1 MPSTRVIAGAAVG
14 CLFICGLFGFQG
26 MAQTASTE
34 PVGEPMQLL
43 HAGKSESKPAE
54 GSAAKHSSKAHPA
67 AKKHASTK
75 TASKENASNGA
86 PQVTA
91 NERVIDGGT
100 VRVASPDHTNGIDP
114 ANTQGAPATDA
125 PSPAATI
132 VTAGS
137 IETIAPA
144 NSEAAAVSQTSSSS
158 IERISWLLRVITA
171 LSGAVVIGSITWFL
185 IAPSA
190 PGWTK
195 RTFWQ

>member
-1 MPSTRVIAGAAVG
+1 
-14 CLFICGLFGFQG
+14 
-26 MAQTASTE
+26 
-34 PVGEPMQLL
+34 MQLL
-43 HAGKSESKPAE
+43 QPMHPGKSETKPSE
-54 GSAAKHSSKAHPA
+54 RPAAKHSSKAHPA
-67 AKKHASTK
+67 AKKRASTK
-75 TASKENASNGA
+75 PTSKESTSNGA

-91 NERVIDGGT
+91 NERVIDGET
-100 VRVASPDHTNGIDP
+100 ARLASPDDTNGIDP

-125 PSPAATI
+125 SSPAATI
-132 VTAGS
+132 VTAAS

>member
-1 MPSTRVIAGAAVG
+1 MTALTTATTSPGSITQEALRMLASVHDP
-14 CLFICGLFGFQG
+14 GL
-26 MAQTASTE
+26 
-34 PVGEPMQLL
+34 
-43 HAGKSESKPAE
+43 PAE
-54 GSAAKHSSKAHPA
+54 LA
-67 AKKHASTK
+67 
-75 TASKENASNGA
+75 
-86 PQVTA
+86 
-91 NERVIDGGT
+91 
-100 VRVASPDHTNGIDP
+100 DHTNGIDP